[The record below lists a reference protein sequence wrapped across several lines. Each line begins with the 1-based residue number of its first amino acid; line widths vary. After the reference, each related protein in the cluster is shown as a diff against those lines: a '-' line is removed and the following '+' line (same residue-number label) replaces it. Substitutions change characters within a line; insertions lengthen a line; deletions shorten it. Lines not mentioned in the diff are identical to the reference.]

1 MKISRREIERSAFG
15 AINQIVKPAVRA
27 GFGSPLPVGG
37 GVVLLET
44 TGRHSGLARQVPLMA
59 WRVGK
64 TIKVSTLRDDSDWV
78 ANLEANASGAVWING
93 RRSEVLGKIERGSL
107 TVATLTHIA

>member
-1 MKISRREIERSAFG
+1 MRVSRHKIERSAFG
-15 AINQIVKPAVRA
+15 VINQFVKPAVRV

-44 TGRHSGLARQVPLMA
+44 TGRRSGLARQVPLVA

-64 TIKVSTLRDDSDWV
+64 TIKVSTLRGDSDWV

-93 RRSEVLGKIERGSL
+93 RRSEVHGKIERGSL
-107 TVATLTHIA
+107 TVATLTPVA